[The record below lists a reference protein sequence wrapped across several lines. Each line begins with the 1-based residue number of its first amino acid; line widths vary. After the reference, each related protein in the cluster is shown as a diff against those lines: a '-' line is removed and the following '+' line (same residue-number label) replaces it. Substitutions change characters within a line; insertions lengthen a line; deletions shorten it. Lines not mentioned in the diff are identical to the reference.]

1 MQYFASYRYTVLKQD
16 ETVMDT
22 SEIVDM
28 LLREV
33 ICRDIHEDIFKDFI
47 AVNREIMMKYHDM
60 VL

>member
-1 MQYFASYRYTVLKQD
+1 MSMQYSASYRYTVLKQD

-28 LLREV
+28 LLKEA

-47 AVNREIMMKYHDM
+47 AVNRR
-60 VL
+60 